1 MLNHFFFCPKSEE
14 RAEKEKSEIQDD
26 EKSVADEKGDSG
38 DDASGSAD
46 DDTDSDT
53 GSNEENPDLSG
64 NEGEEADENGAS
76 DEEGEDKQSPLT
88 KKPKRLSDVKEG
100 KTLFIRNLS
109 FDSTEESVQELFE
122 QFGEVEYC
130 KLLEDKR
137 TGHSRGMA
145 FVKFITEESADRCLA
160 EASKESSGKI
170 VTCSDIGVLLQPLEH
185 KLQIKT
191 AYSRKLQSNVYEGY
205 CSPRSLKLAIRLQNA
220 VNAEFY

>member
-1 MLNHFFFCPKSEE
+1 M
-14 RAEKEKSEIQDD
+14 
-26 EKSVADEKGDSG
+26 
-38 DDASGSAD
+38 
-46 DDTDSDT
+46 
-53 GSNEENPDLSG
+53 
-64 NEGEEADENGAS
+64 
-76 DEEGEDKQSPLT
+76 
-88 KKPKRLSDVKEG
+88 SDVKEG

-170 VTCSDIGVLLQPLEH
+170 VTCSGIGVLLQPLEH
-185 KLQIKT
+185 ITLQIKT
-191 AYSRKLQSNVYEGY
+191 AYSRTCIPRGWGGLLYELQSNVYEGY
-205 CSPRSLKLAIRLQNA
+205 CSPRSFKLAVRLQDA